1 MFESTLPHVSP
12 VWNRNTNIIIDH
24 AKGAYVF
31 DITGQKYLDFTSG
44 IGVTSTGHCHPRVV
58 AAIQQQAERLL
69 HAQAN
74 IYFHRPLLELID
86 TLLPLVPEGM
96 DSFYFT
102 NSGAECLE
110 GAVKLAKHATGR
122 TNVIVFNGGFHGRTH
137 LTMAMSTS
145 KVTLRKFYQPLV
157 SGIFVAPYPYSY
169 YYGWDDD
176 TTTDFCLKEL
186 KKMFK
191 GQTSPEE
198 VAAIIIEPVLGEG
211 GYVVPPSRFLQELRD
226 ICDHYGILF
235 IADEVQS
242 GFGRTGKF
250 FAMENHG
257 VVPDVM
263 TVAKGIASGIPLS
276 GVITRGEI
284 AAKWLPGSHG
294 GTYGGNALACAA
306 AKATVEVILEEN
318 LVQNAAVRGEQLRS
332 RLHESQKSFT
342 VIGDVRGIGLMDA
355 VEFTKDG
362 EPDAK
367 TCQAVKS
374 GCLERGLII
383 LSCGPFDNVVR
394 WIPPLVVTEDQ
405 IEDAVGIFYEAL
417 AAVN

>member
-1 MFESTLPHVSP
+1 MFESTLTHVSP

-24 AKGAYVF
+24 ARGAYVY
-31 DITGQKYLDFTSG
+31 DLSGLKYLDFTSG
-44 IGVTSTGHCHPRVV
+44 IGVTSTGHCHPKVV
-58 AAIQQQAERLL
+58 AAIQEQAGRLL

-86 TLLPLVPEGM
+86 TLLPLVPDGM

-122 TNVIVFNGGFHGRTH
+122 TNVIVFSGGFHGRTH
-137 LTMAMSTS
+137 LTMTMSTS
-145 KVTLRKFYQPLV
+145 KVSLRKFYQPLV
-157 SGIFVAPYPYSY
+157 SGIFVAPYPYAY
-169 YYGWDDD
+169 YFGWDDD

-211 GYVVPPSRFLQELRD
+211 GYVVPPSRFLQELRN

-235 IADEVQS
+235 IVDEVQS

-250 FAMENHG
+250 FAIENHG
-257 VVPDVM
+257 IVPDVM
-263 TVAKGIASGIPLS
+263 TVAKGIASGVPLS
-276 GVITRGEI
+276 GVITRGDI

-306 AKATVEVILEEN
+306 AKATVEVIIEEE
-318 LVQNAAVRGEQLRS
+318 LVRNAAERGEQLRA
-332 RLHESQKSFT
+332 RLRNTQKRFS
-342 VIGDVRGIGLMDA
+342 VMGDVRGIGLMDA
-355 VEFTKDG
+355 VEFTRDG
-362 EPDAK
+362 EPDAM

-394 WIPPLVVTEDQ
+394 WIPPLIVTEDQ
-405 IEDAVGIFYEAL
+405 IEEAVRIFDDALEE
-417 AAVN
+417 VN